1 MRDKEMESV
10 LADYSLL
17 RLSLLILVGMSPLI
31 PMVYFT
37 RSLVKDWQDSEQVKP
52 EAKVKE
58 EQDPYERTFLF
69 EYEGVRVYRFYDNG
83 SAVYFTN
90 KTGEVRAAGQGIR
103 RNRSDTRVLCHGDD
117 QCQSQTEKNHPI
129 TEREEYED

>member
-1 MRDKEMESV
+1 MRDKEMELV

-31 PMVYFT
+31 PIVYFT
-37 RSLVKDWQDSEQVKP
+37 RSLVKDWQDSEQVKT

-90 KTGEVRAAGQGIR
+90 KTGEVRAAGQAFGGR
-103 RNRSDTRVLCHGDD
+103 RSTTTSVLCHGDEEND
-117 QCQSQTEKNHPI
+117 VQTEDNSQS
-129 TEREEYED
+129 R